1 MEPAA
6 AAGHIHDADLVK
18 PPQERLGRREVMPV
32 LPEQGDDLVHQ
43 RGEQRLDQA
52 VGHRRGNGRRGVVD
66 ALVLAVGREEHLVGL
81 AEDVLVDAA
90 VVVVDDAAVEGL
102 VPLRDAQQQIQL
114 AAEAVQVGG
123 GLVELLPDP
132 LLKQLGVV
140 VLVEPFLDAL
150 QEGADVGR
158 RAFGLP
164 VSLLAVIA
172 VLEEAERD
180 QAVVFQRLGEDELV
194 DEQDDQFAG
203 ALGLEKA
210 DGRELPDP
218 LVKVLEEGAVELG
231 LLDFILGA
239 AEDIVEVAALG
250 VAFQQ
255 LGKRQLAEEGVL
267 DEGVPRA
274 VEIGIPQVGQDDIL
288 VFAEVFLDLFQVRP
302 GVQLVAAEFLGVVAR
317 EQAA

>member
-1 MEPAA
+1 
-6 AAGHIHDADLVK
+6 
-18 PPQERLGRREVMPV
+18 MPV
-32 LPEQGDDLVHQ
+32 RPEQGDDLAHE

-90 VVVVDDAAVEGL
+90 VVVVDDAAVEDL
-102 VPLRDAQQQIQL
+102 VPLRNAQQQIQL

-132 LLKQLGVV
+132 LLKELCVV
-140 VLVEPFLDAL
+140 MLVEPFLGAP
-150 QEGADVGR
+150 QESADVGR
-158 RAFGLP
+158 RAFSLP

-180 QAVVFQRLGEDELV
+180 QAIIFQRLGENKLV

-203 ALGLEKA
+203 ALGLEKV
-210 DGRELPDP
+210 DGRELLDP
-218 LVKVLEEGAVELG
+218 LVKVLEEDAVEFR
-231 LLDFILGA
+231 LLDFIFGA
-239 AEDIVEVAALG
+239 AQDIVEVAALG
-250 VAFQQ
+250 VALQQ
-255 LGKRQLAEEGVL
+255 FGKRQLAEEGVL

-288 VFAEVFLDLFQVRP
+288 VFAQVFLYLLQMRP
-302 GVQLVAAEFLGVVAR
+302 GV
-317 EQAA
+317 